1 MSVGDVYEL
10 SIPPALAFGTKGRRA
25 SAGKPSIPAGAYV
38 TVRLVVL
45 PIPPWPLWWGAGMPL
60 HCILVCVLPATV
72 FDHSEL
78 TRPMHLT

>member
-38 TVRLVVL
+38 TVRMTVL
-45 PIPPWPLWWGAGMPL
+45 CCRCGAGSFF
-60 HCILVCVLPATV
+60 HLVACGCGDCVSRAASGGSGTV
-72 FDHSEL
+72 SGA
-78 TRPMHLT
+78 RC